1 MQLMNIYEDLFQTS
15 LKMKDYER
23 LLVNAVISFM
33 KSKFGFDAKITV
45 KKKDSKTLIGDV
57 ILNDN
62 SLNKNKFTLH
72 FTPNQSYKEIIK
84 SLIHELIHTK
94 QISKKELRPSD
105 DYKSLIWKNDYTLS
119 VKDYKKK
126 AKNFSDYKTLPWE
139 KEAYANMDKL
149 YAPFL
154 KSKYW
159 TELKGKNS
167 NLDFIIDNI

>member
-1 MQLMNIYEDLFQTS
+1 MKLYEDLFQTS
-15 LKMKDYER
+15 LKMKYHEK
-23 LLVNAVISFM
+23 LIVNAVILFM
-33 KSKFGFDAKITV
+33 KSKLGFEAKITV

-72 FTPNQSYKEIIK
+72 FTPNQSYPEIIK
-84 SLIHELIHTK
+84 SLIHELTHSK
-94 QISKKELRPSD
+94 QISKKELKPSD

-119 VKDYKKK
+119 VKDYKKTG
-126 AKNFSDYKTLPWE
+126 KNFGDYKKLPWE

-149 YAPFL
+149 YSPFL

-159 TELKGKNS
+159 TELKGKDT